1 MTRSVKRFAAA
12 MAGAALL
19 TTVGGIAAAQS
30 ASAAVATR
38 VSPSSATASALSFGS
53 SGWISGQVI
62 KIPIYHSINICGA
75 GNTCTNS

>member
-1 MTRSVKRFAAA
+1 MKRFAAA

-30 ASAAVATR
+30 ASAAVVATR